1 MKTTVKT
8 TPTTNSGTTKSAG
21 KPRRYRSLFRRQK
34 GQSALEFLL
43 VLPIFVVFF
52 LLVVDLGMLMYQ
64 YVSISNA
71 VREGARFGAVTCGD
85 GSCEDDGLSETV
97 PQRTAARSSG
107 ILDLAVAPGEVQVGW
122 LDNNVPPNGPQN
134 RGDSVVVRVVHD
146 YNFMFF
152 PGSIEVISCA
162 DMSLEQGDPA
172 PLGFPGK
179 QCHRWRLG
187 INSIGAPHSLRICFP
202 AKAVARPQHKACC
215 R

>member
-8 TPTTNSGTTKSAG
+8 TLITNSGTTKSAG

-85 GSCEDDGLSETV
+85 GSCEDDGTETV
-97 PQRTAARSSG
+97 PQRTVARSSG
-107 ILDLAVAPGEVQVGW
+107 ILDLAVVPAEVSVGW
-122 LDNNVPPNGPQN
+122 LDNGFNFDPQN
-134 RGDSVVVRVVHD
+134 RGDSVVVKVVHD
-146 YNFMFF
+146 YNFLFL

-172 PLGFPGK
+172 LDLDEVFSG
-179 QCHRWRLG
+179 C
-187 INSIGAPHSLRICFP
+187 
-202 AKAVARPQHKACC
+202 
-215 R
+215 